1 VNRAPARRAGAWAGL
16 VLLAAAGLPHAAAD
30 LDVPQLL
37 WNDVMTPATARAAA
51 AAKFPVERM
60 ELRPGVPPPPPAA
73 GDQVVALVSLVV
85 PNAPPTQWLLRVAM
99 ADAGNAAAAGRDR
112 TLYTSVGD
120 AFVFHSAAPAAMDLD
135 ILGPVVA
142 GQAVGAHRHRVA
154 ASPDYLMLDLGR
166 AAEAMHHI
174 HEAAHTVP
182 GTNHSFGASP
192 RPFPP
197 AQVAANQA
205 YMAPF
210 HLTVEERRSFA
221 GSIPALTEFLN
232 LVQATPGLQDILL
245 QVLEQPSV
253 LDVMRHG
260 LHPDFNFQFRQA
272 VPVAL
277 GDPSGALGDR
287 LPAGHGIL
295 IDLQLYGKPVLT
307 VALVVTAPR
316 PPLEVSAG
324 IIGVVAWGP
333 NHPDKAVVIR
343 ALASRFSRTP

>member
-1 VNRAPARRAGAWAGL
+1 MNRAPARRAGAGF
-16 VLLAAAGLPHAAAD
+16 VLLAATLSAAAAGI
-30 LDVPQLL
+30 DVPQLL
-37 WNDVMTPATARAAA
+37 WADVVSPATAQAAA

-60 ELRPGVPPPPPAA
+60 DLRPGRPPPPPAA

-99 ADAGNAAAAGRDR
+99 ADAGDAAAPGRDT

-120 AFVFHSAAPAAMDLD
+120 AFTFHSAAPATMDLD
-135 ILGPVVA
+135 ILGPVVP

-154 ASPDYLMLDLGR
+154 ASPDFLMLDLGR
-166 AAEAMHHI
+166 AAEAMRHI

-182 GTNHSFGASP
+182 GTGHSFGASP

-197 AQVAANQA
+197 AEVAANQA
-205 YMAPF
+205 YLAPF

-232 LVQATPGLQDILL
+232 LVQGTPGLEDILL
-245 QVLEQPSV
+245 QVLEKPSL

-260 LHPDFNFQFRQA
+260 LHPDFNFLFRQA

-277 GDPSGALGDR
+277 GDPSGAQGDR

-295 IDLQLYGKPVLT
+295 IDLQLYGKPVLK

-333 NHPDKAVVIR
+333 DHPEKAVVIR
-343 ALASRFSRTP
+343 VLATRFAAAP